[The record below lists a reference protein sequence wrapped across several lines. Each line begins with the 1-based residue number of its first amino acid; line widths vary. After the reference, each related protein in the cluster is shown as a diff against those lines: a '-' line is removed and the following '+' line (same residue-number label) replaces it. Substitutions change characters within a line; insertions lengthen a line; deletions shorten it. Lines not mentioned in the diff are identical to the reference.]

1 MTDEKKN
8 HFTFDIEEGCHMV
21 QIDPPDV
28 FLGEEKF
35 IFKGEI
41 CENLSLKP
49 TLSTEY

>member
-1 MTDEKKN
+1 
-8 HFTFDIEEGCHMV
+8 MV

-49 TLSTEY
+49 TLSTECRVSCCRCQFKLAC

>member
-1 MTDEKKN
+1 
-8 HFTFDIEEGCHMV
+8 MV

-49 TLSTEY
+49 TLSTECRVSCCRCLFKLAC